1 MKREDM
7 DEMMM
12 MISGRGPN
20 NQSNEASTRTTWKV
34 YDNPFYC
41 SLHQQLWLRSKP
53 LHHDHQINFP
63 VSAQNIV
70 DPFCDLTPVM
80 DSDLD
85 IARAHIIDLQ
95 AELEHEL
102 RARKKAESFNKK
114 LAKEVDEQRRGREA
128 LERVCDKLARE
139 ISMDKAEIDK
149 MKRDFE
155 QERKM
160 LRMAE
165 VIREERVQMKMSE
178 AKILFQEKLLE
189 LEETKRE
196 VPPADKED
204 KLSPSNADLSGKFS
218 VLSSSKAGY
227 SEKSSTCND
236 NTKIRSSTG
245 VTQSSSMGIQRKASP
260 GTENQHIKRGIKGF
274 AEFPRV
280 VRAIGS
286 KTRRWGSKQECQMAQ
301 LRILLKQKSP
311 IPSNSPIMS

>member
-7 DEMMM
+7 DEM
-12 MISGRGPN
+12 ISGGGPN

-41 SLHQQLWLRSKP
+41 SLHQQLWLRSKR
-53 LHHDHQINFP
+53 LHHQINFP

-102 RARKKAESFNKK
+102 GARKKAESFNKK
-114 LAKEVDEQRRGREA
+114 LAKELDEQRRGREA

-139 ISMDKAEIDK
+139 VSMDKAEIDK

-155 QERKM
+155 EERKM

-165 VIREERVQMKMSE
+165 VIREERVQMKMAE

-189 LEETKRE
+189 LEETKRQ
-196 VPPADKED
+196 VPPADEED
-204 KLSPSNADLSGKFS
+204 KLSPFNADLSGKSS
-218 VLSSSKAGY
+218 VLSEKCSSSKAGY
-227 SEKSSTCND
+227 NEKSSTCND
-236 NTKIRSSTG
+236 NIKIRCSTG
-245 VTQSSSMGIQRKASP
+245 VTQSSSMGNQRKASP

-286 KTRRWGSKQECQMAQ
+286 KARHWGSKQECQMAQ
-301 LRILLKQKSP
+301 LSILLKQKSP
-311 IPSNSPIMS
+311 IPSNSPIIS